1 MLAKASDVEVQAAA
15 SELRVFT
22 AWTGPR
28 QVSCSYAM
36 SDAGIRRLYLNQGKV
51 YLGFRPRGQGRDSV
65 TAPQFVWGVVCSF
78 FVDLLDFSFQEGFDF
93 EMLPTHRWIL
103 SPEVV

>member
-51 YLGFRPRGQGRDSV
+51 YLGF
-65 TAPQFVWGVVCSF
+65 
-78 FVDLLDFSFQEGFDF
+78 
-93 EMLPTHRWIL
+93 
-103 SPEVV
+103 